1 MKVFRIL
8 AGILAFATAS
18 AFASAATATPKKVGP
33 VSYYGAL
40 HTSGNKIIGAKN
52 NQQAMLRGVSLYWS
66 DAIGF
71 PYYDPTVISWAV
83 DNLKIDVFRY
93 VMGIEYYD
101 SDGGTKN
108 AIDAGYS
115 YKSAPDLQLSMID
128 KMVEAAIENDVYIII
143 DWNSHRAHQEISL
156 AKTFFE
162 TISKKYKDVPNV
174 IYEIYSEPVPGSA
187 WSTIRS
193 YANTIV
199 QAIRANTQNLVIVGT
214 PQWSM
219 HPEQGAQS
227 PIASPNIAYVFH
239 FYAGTHSVSQFS
251 GNVTSAF
258 NAGYPVFISEWGTTN
273 ADGDG
278 EPNSNATNDWTS
290 FMEANKIPNCNW
302 SLRQKTSGENS
313 QKSAIF
319 EGSDPLTTM
328 AALEAATYTS
338 SGSIVKNYLIEKAQ
352 SWADSLV
359 KGKSGVCSFEHV
371 TAKQT
376 DGIISGVLKSGCTYS
391 SSNED
396 VVSVSG
402 SDIVINDYGFSIL
415 TGNDG
420 SQSVVSISKVAGQT
434 IPNLENITCLYS
446 GACKPETMT
455 GRTVDYDGDGYNDYL
470 LTTEDKTNEGSNFSL
485 TALDPEIVSVSKTTC
500 TDSKCP
506 SSQKNKQVWML
517 HFKSYGTGRI
527 VATAPAVPGF
537 RAMQE
542 TYEITYEKGIT
553 RITNKFMD
561 QTVSLSAVSETGLP
575 TVTLDNVPITYT
587 YNGNPSSTY
596 LTQEGEGFVAGNQNA
611 IVAVT
616 ATVPESENYK
626 ALSKT
631 VTFIIGDRNAAVNLQ
646 EYNDYLN
653 PTIVLSSSS
662 AATSSDTPLSSSS
675 DEVSSSSIET
685 ISSSTKESSS
695 SADAS
700 SSSVGESS
708 SSADATSSASA
719 GSSSSNKAEA
729 SSSSANPASSTT
741 GFISHN
747 FASGIRANMLGTTLQ
762 ITLKNA
768 GRVKV
773 NVYDAIGARI
783 MEFDH
788 DYNAGSHAIHLNGVS
803 DGLYMVVIR
812 HGNQKQIIQWIN
824 R

>member
-93 VMGIEYYD
+93 VMGITYYD

-108 AIDAGYS
+108 AIDDQFS
-115 YKSAPDLQLSMID
+115 YAKSPDLQFSMID

-143 DWNSHRAHQEISL
+143 DWNSHRAHLETSI

-162 TISKKYKDVPNV
+162 TVSKKYRDVPNI
-174 IYEIYSEPVPGSA
+174 IYEIYSEPVDGSGGN
-187 WSTIRS
+187 WSTIKN
-193 YANTIV
+193 YANTV
-199 QAIRANTQNLVIVGT
+199 VPAIRANTMNLVIVGT

-239 FYAGTHSVSQFS
+239 FYAGTHSVSQF
-251 GNVTSAF
+251 GEKVTSAF
-258 NAGYPVFISEWGTTN
+258 NTGYPVFISEWGTTN

-278 EPNSNATNDWTS
+278 EPNSNATNEWTS

-338 SGSIVKNYLIEKAQ
+338 SGSIVKNYLTEKAQ

-376 DGIISGVLKSGCTYS
+376 DGIIPGVLKSGCTYS

-402 SDIVINDYGFSIL
+402 SDIVINDYGFSIF

-434 IPNLENITCLYS
+434 IPNLENVTCLYS
-446 GACKPETMT
+446 GACKSETKT
-455 GRTVDYDGDGYNDYL
+455 DRTFDYDGDGYNDYL
-470 LTTEDKTNEGSNFSL
+470 LTTEDKTNEGSNFTL
-485 TALDPEIVSVSKTTC
+485 TALDPEMVSVSKTTC
-500 TDSKCP
+500 TNSNCP

-542 TYEITYEKGIT
+542 TYEITYEKGT
-553 RITNKFMD
+553 ARITSKFKD
-561 QTVSLSAVSETGLP
+561 QTVSLGSVSETGLP
-575 TVTLDNVPITYT
+575 TATISESSPITYT
-587 YNGNPSSTY
+587 YNGMPSSIY

-616 ATVPESENYK
+616 ATAPETENFK

-631 VTFIIGDRNAAVNLQ
+631 VTFIIGDRDAAVNLQ

-675 DEVSSSSIET
+675 ADAFSSSVEESSSSTEESSSSVEETSSTSAVSSSSDKAA
-685 ISSSTKESSS
+685 SSSS
-695 SADAS
+695 SAEPD
-700 SSSVGESS
+700 
-708 SSADATSSASA
+708 SSA
-719 GSSSSNKAEA
+719 
-729 SSSSANPASSTT
+729 T
-741 GFISHN
+741 GLTNHN
-747 FASGIRANMLGTTLQ
+747 FASGIRANMHGATLQ
-762 ITLKNA
+762 ITLQNA

-773 NVYDAIGARI
+773 NVYDAIGARVV
-783 MEFDH
+783 EFDR
-788 DYNAGSHAIHLNGVS
+788 DYSAGSHAIRLNGVTK
-803 DGLYMVVIR
+803 GLYMVVIQ
-812 HGNQKQIIQWIN
+812 HNSQKQIIQWVN

>member
-1 MKVFRIL
+1 MKIIRIL

-93 VMGIEYYD
+93 VMGVEYYD
-101 SDGGTKN
+101 IDGGTKN

-115 YKSAPDLQLSMID
+115 YKSAPDLQLSIID

-143 DWNSHRAHQEISL
+143 DWNSHRAHQETSL

-162 TISKKYKDVPNV
+162 TISKKYMNVPNV
-174 IYEIYSEPVPGSA
+174 IYEIYSEPVDGSGGN
-187 WSTIRS
+187 WSTIKN
-193 YANTIV
+193 YANAV
-199 QAIRANTQNLVIVGT
+199 VPAIRANTQNLVIVGT
-214 PQWSM
+214 PRWSM
-219 HPEQGAQS
+219 HPEEGAANPVYS
-227 PIASPNIAYVFH
+227 TNIAYVFH

-251 GNVTSAF
+251 GNVTSTF

-278 EPNSNATNDWTS
+278 EPNSNATNGWTS

-338 SGSIVKNYLIEKAQ
+338 SGSIVKNYLTEKAQ

-376 DGIISGVLKSGCTYS
+376 DGIIPGVLKSGCTYS

-455 GRTVDYDGDGYNDYL
+455 GRTVDYDVDGYNDYL

-500 TDSKCP
+500 TNSMCP

-587 YNGNPSSTY
+587 YNGNPSSIY

-631 VTFIIGDRNAAVNLQ
+631 VTFIIGDRDAAVNLQ

-675 DEVSSSSIET
+675 AEESSSSTEESSSSIEET
-685 ISSSTKESSS
+685 SSTSAVSSSSDKAASSSS
-695 SADAS
+695 SAEPD
-700 SSSVGESS
+700 
-708 SSADATSSASA
+708 SSAA
-719 GSSSSNKAEA
+719 GLTN
-729 SSSSANPASSTT
+729 
-741 GFISHN
+741 HN
-747 FASGIRANMLGTTLQ
+747 FASGIRANMHGATLQ
-762 ITLKNA
+762 ITLQSA

-773 NVYDAIGARI
+773 NVYDAIGARVV
-783 MEFDH
+783 EFDR
-788 DYNAGSHAIHLNGVS
+788 DYSAGSHAIRLNGVS
-803 DGLYMVVIR
+803 KGLYMVVIQ
-812 HGNQKQIIQWIN
+812 HNSQKQIIQWVN

>member
-1 MKVFRIL
+1 MKITRIL

-93 VMGIEYYD
+93 VMGITYYD

-108 AIDAGYS
+108 AIDDQFS
-115 YKSAPDLQLSMID
+115 YAESPDLQLSMID

-143 DWNSHRAHQEISL
+143 DWNSHRAHLETSI
-156 AKTFFE
+156 AKTFFG
-162 TISKKYKDVPNV
+162 TVSQKYMNVPNV
-174 IYEIYSEPVPGSA
+174 IYEIYSEPVFGSV
-187 WSTIRS
+187 WSAIKN
-193 YANTIV
+193 YANAV
-199 QAIRANTQNLVIVGT
+199 VPAIRANTQNLVIVGT

-278 EPNSNATNDWTS
+278 EPNSNATNEWTS
-290 FMEANKIPNCNW
+290 FMEAYKIPNCNW

-338 SGSIVKNYLIEKAQ
+338 SGSIVKNYLTEKAQ

-376 DGIISGVLKSGCTYS
+376 DGIIPGVLKSGCTYS

-402 SDIVINDYGFSIL
+402 SDIVINDYGFSIF

-434 IPNLENITCLYS
+434 IPNLENVTCLYS
-446 GACKPETMT
+446 GACKSETKT
-455 GRTVDYDGDGYNDYL
+455 DRTFDYDGDGYNDYL
-470 LTTEDKTNEGSNFSL
+470 LTTEDKTNEGSNFTL

-500 TDSKCP
+500 TNFLCP

-542 TYEITYEKGIT
+542 TYEITYEKGT
-553 RITNKFMD
+553 ARITSKFKD

-587 YNGNPSSTY
+587 YNGNPSSIY

-616 ATVPESENYK
+616 ATAPETENFK

-631 VTFIIGDRNAAVNLQ
+631 VTFIIGDRDAAVNLQ

-662 AATSSDTPLSSSS
+662 MATSSDTPLSSSS
-675 DEVSSSSIET
+675 ADAFSSSVEESSSSTEESSSSVEETSSTSAVSSSSDKAA
-685 ISSSTKESSS
+685 SSSS
-695 SADAS
+695 SAEPD
-700 SSSVGESS
+700 
-708 SSADATSSASA
+708 SSAA
-719 GSSSSNKAEA
+719 GLTNH
-729 SSSSANPASSTT
+729 
-741 GFISHN
+741 I
-747 FASGIRANMLGTTLQ
+747 FASGIRANMHGATLQ
-762 ITLKNA
+762 ITLQSA

-773 NVYDAIGARI
+773 NVYDAIGARVV
-783 MEFDH
+783 EFDR
-788 DYNAGSHAIHLNGVS
+788 DYNAGSHAIRLNGVS
-803 DGLYMVVIR
+803 KGLYMVVIK
-812 HGNQKQIIQWIN
+812 HNSQKQIIQWVN

>member
-40 HTSGNKIIGAKN
+40 HTSGNK
-52 NQQAMLRGVSLYWS
+52 
-66 DAIGF
+66 
-71 PYYDPTVISWAV
+71 
-83 DNLKIDVFRY
+83 
-93 VMGIEYYD
+93 
-101 SDGGTKN
+101 N

-115 YKSAPDLQLSMID
+115 YKSAPDLQLSIID

-143 DWNSHRAHQEISL
+143 DWNSHRAHLETSL

-174 IYEIYSEPVPGSA
+174 IYEIYSEPVDGSGGN
-187 WSTIRS
+187 WSNINS

-214 PQWSM
+214 PQWSL
-219 HPEQGAQS
+219 HPEQGAANPVYS
-227 PIASPNIAYVFH
+227 TYIAYVFH

-278 EPNSNATNDWTS
+278 EPNSNATNEWTS

-376 DGIISGVLKSGCTYS
+376 DGIILGVLKSGCTYS

-402 SDIVINDYGFSIL
+402 SDIVINDYGFSIF

-434 IPNLENITCLYS
+434 IPNLENVTCLYS
-446 GACKPETMT
+446 GACKSETKT
-455 GRTVDYDGDGYNDYL
+455 DRTFDYDGDGYNDYL
-470 LTTEDKTNEGSNFSL
+470 LTTEDKTNEGSNFTL

-500 TDSKCP
+500 TNSLCP

-527 VATAPAVPGF
+527 FATAPAVPGF

-561 QTVSLSAVSETGLP
+561 QTVRLSAVSETGLP

-587 YNGNPSSTY
+587 YNGNPSSIY
-596 LTQEGEGFVAGNQNA
+596 LTQEGEGFVAGNQDA

-675 DEVSSSSIET
+675 
-685 ISSSTKESSS
+685 
-695 SADAS
+695 ADAS
-700 SSSVGESS
+700 SSSAEESS
-708 SSADATSSASA
+708 SSTEE
-719 GSSSSNKAEA
+719 SSSSIEETSSTSAVSSSSDKAA
-729 SSSSANPASSTT
+729 SSSSSAGPDSSAAGLTN
-741 GFISHN
+741 HN
-747 FASGIRANMLGTTLQ
+747 FASGIRANMHGATLQ
-762 ITLKNA
+762 ITLQSA

-773 NVYDAIGARI
+773 NVYDAIGARVV
-783 MEFDH
+783 EFDR
-788 DYNAGSHAIHLNGVS
+788 DYSAGSHAIRLNGVS
-803 DGLYMVVIR
+803 KGLYMVVIQ
-812 HGNQKQIIQWIN
+812 HNSQKQIIQWVN